1 MSTRRPWR
9 IKRDDRPF
17 RVRVCDRTKE
27 DACKSERGIRQ
38 QAPTVR
44 QGWDRMEGAI
54 DQPIRINEEKA
65 FRLHD
70 RSVAQE
76 ERRAG
81 GAVARSS
88 ARGGLGVAT
97 ATGALD
103 EHEAEEK
110 CSAAHNHE
118 PGEISLFGKGLGR
131 L

>member
-1 MSTRRPWR
+1 MSVRGTWR
-9 IKRDDRPF
+9 IKGDDRPL
-17 RVRVCDRTKE
+17 RVRVCNCTKE
-27 DACKSERGIRQ
+27 DARKSECGIGELT
-38 QAPTVR
+38 PTVR

-54 DQPIRINEEKA
+54 DQSIRINKEKA

-97 ATGALD
+97 AAGAL
-103 EHEAEEK
+103 
-110 CSAAHNHE
+110 NQ
-118 PGEISLFGKGLGR
+118 
-131 L
+131 